1 MNTLRLTVLFLTVL
15 LFASCSTTKFLTS
28 GVNPAEIRD
37 LQKFETISYMSLIEK
52 GSMSKQNDSVSNV
65 SKAIL
70 DETLSSFED
79 KIPLS
84 GNIKAD
90 NPGLQKKVRNEI
102 ETLILTADKQ
112 KQVDGLKLTPAID
125 SLLELNGKRFGLLTV
140 TSGFTREKGNYG
152 KQVAKGAAM
161 GILTLGMVY
170 QTPIKSNSTIYAMI
184 VDAKDNSVVFY
195 RKSMVE
201 GEPLNKDVLSKQINK
216 LFEGYFWTKQ

>member
-1 MNTLRLTVLFLTVL
+1 
-15 LFASCSTTKFLTS
+15 
-28 GVNPAEIRD
+28 
-37 LQKFETISYMSLIEK
+37 MSLIEK